1 MSFNFGN
8 YGMYSLLGGSS
19 SSSFYNSLGDYAS
32 IRSGNYKR
40 LLTAYYAKTKSST
53 VKSSSGSNSANRVK
67 NPAYQNMWNS
77 NSYYSYA
84 DKAISAV
91 KNKTDELTESA
102 GKLTATG
109 SKSLF
114 NEKVTT
120 TTDAETG
127 VKTTTRGYDVDAI
140 AKAVKSF
147 VADYNSV
154 VETGLDSSSTNVVRN
169 TQYMTRMS
177 AIYKNSLSEV
187 GITIG
192 KDNTLSVD
200 EEKLKAANVD
210 SLKRVF
216 NGSTSYAALTANR
229 STSIGQAAARAVSTA
244 NTYGS
249 TGSYSM
255 FNSYMSAYNWYL

>member
-1 MSFNFGN
+1 MSFNYGN
-8 YGMYSLLGGSS
+8 YGMYSLFGGSS
-19 SSSFYNSLGDYAS
+19 SSGFYNSLGDYAS

-40 LLTAYYAKTKSST
+40 LLTSYYAKTKAST
-53 VKSSSGSNSANRVK
+53 VKSSSESNSVNRVK
-67 NPAYQNMWNS
+67 NPAYQNMWNT
-77 NSYYSYA
+77 NSLFSYA
-84 DKAISAV
+84 DKTISSV
-91 KNKTDELTESA
+91 KNKTDELSESA
-102 GKLTATG
+102 GRLTATG

-127 VKTTTRGYDVDAI
+127 ITTTTRGYDVDAI
-140 AKAVKSF
+140 VKAVKSF
-147 VADYNSV
+147 VDDYNSV
-154 VETGLDSSSTNVVRN
+154 VGAGMDSSSKNVVRD

-177 AIYKNSLSEV
+177 AIYKKSLSEV

-192 KDNTLSVD
+192 KDNTFSLD
-200 EEKLKAANVD
+200 EDKLKAANMD

-229 STSIGQAAARAVSTA
+229 SASIGQAAARAVSTA

-249 TGSYSM
+249 TGQYNM
-255 FNSYMSAYNWYL
+255 FNSYLSAYNWYL